1 MQPFRIDIP
10 EADLEDLRRRL
21 ADTRWPELS
30 PGLGWERGV
39 PLDYLRELVSYWR
52 DEFDWRAAEARLN
65 TFPQF
70 RVEIA
75 GTPIHFLHVRSPE
88 PDATPMI
95 MTHGWPGSFVEFTE
109 LIGPLTDP
117 RAHGGDPADAFHL
130 VIPSLPGFGFSGPVA
145 DRGWSFFR
153 VAGAWA
159 ELMSRLGYERYLI
172 QGADLGTWVGSIQA
186 GLDIE
191 HVAGLHLNFLITP
204 PSPDPADLMGLSETE
219 LGRLGLLQLFADDGS
234 GYMKIQATRPQ
245 TLAYGLTDSPVG
257 QLAWIVEKFMEW
269 TDAEKAPED
278 AVDRDQLLTNATLY
292 WLTRSGA
299 SSAHFYYDNA
309 PLLPTA
315 PTPPPPPPV
324 LPVPLG
330 VSVFPHDPAQPIRRF
345 AERAFPN
352 IVQWSEHDRG
362 GHFAAM
368 EQPGRL
374 AADLRSFAAAVRGLT
389 PESA

>member
-21 ADTRWPELS
+21 AATRWPGPS
-30 PGLGWERGV
+30 PAPGWERGV
-39 PLDYLRELVSYWR
+39 PLDYLRELATYWR
-52 DEFDWRAAEARLN
+52 EEFDWRAAEARLN

-70 RVEIA
+70 RVEFA

-117 RAHGGDPADAFHL
+117 RAHGGDPATAFHL
-130 VIPSLPGFGFSGPVA
+130 VVPSLPGFGFSGPVA
-145 DRGWSFFR
+145 DRGWSFHR
-153 VAGAWA
+153 VASAWA
-159 ELMSRLGYERYLI
+159 ELMSRLGYERYLV
-172 QGADLGTWVGSIQA
+172 QGADLGTWVGSVQA
-186 GLDIE
+186 GLDSE

-204 PSPDPADLMGLSETE
+204 PSPDPTDLAGLSRTE
-219 LGRLGLLQLFADDGS
+219 LSRLGRLQRFAEDGL
-234 GYMKIQATRPQ
+234 GYMQIQATRPQ
-245 TLAYGLTDSPVG
+245 TLGYGLTDSPVG
-257 QLAWIVEKFMEW
+257 QLAWMVEKFMEW
-269 TDAEKAPED
+269 SDAEKRPED

-309 PLLPTA
+309 AHLPTA
-315 PTPPPPPPV
+315 PTPPPPPPA

-330 VSVFPHDPAQPIRRF
+330 VSVFPSDPAQPIRRF
-345 AERAFPN
+345 ARRVFPN

-368 EQPGRL
+368 EQPGPL
-374 AADLRSFAAAVRGLT
+374 LADLRSFAAAVRDRA
-389 PESA
+389 PEPA